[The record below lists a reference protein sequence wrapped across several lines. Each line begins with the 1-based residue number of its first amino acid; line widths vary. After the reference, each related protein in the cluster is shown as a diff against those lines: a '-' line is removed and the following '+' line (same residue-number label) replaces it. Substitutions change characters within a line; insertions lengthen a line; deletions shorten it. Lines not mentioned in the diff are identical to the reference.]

1 MWKHQQDIISSKG
14 KKNGGLKCYMQ
25 QTHHHTNKGTDYSVR
40 DLHHKAVDLNVY
52 SGYDAETLCK
62 ESGRARIKNLVH
74 CHLC

>member
-1 MWKHQQDIISSKG
+1 
-14 KKNGGLKCYMQ
+14 MQ